1 MFNLFLNLILM
12 LWYSI
17 SSILLTI
24 ITGKLPKISP
34 YHLLNHYD
42 YSGID
47 LIKSTYI
54 DRYSQVDALDL
65 VSDATKKRIIDNFIH
80 DISKDRIIHP
90 SLLENS
96 IPIYE
101 GNKNIGNMSY
111 VSALKEFNEK
121 NKPM

>member
-1 MFNLFLNLILM
+1 MFNLALNIIFI

-17 SSILLTI
+17 FTIILTI
-24 ITGKLPKISP
+24 ITGRLPKISP
-34 YHLLNHYD
+34 YHLINHYD
-42 YSGID
+42 YTAID
-47 LIKSTYI
+47 LIKSTYL
-54 DRYSQVDALDL
+54 DRYRKVDALDL

-90 SLLENS
+90 CLLENS

-101 GNKNIGNMSY
+101 GNKSIGNMSY